1 MNEKDDFSLNP
12 NEFEKYTW
20 EVIKKYFEQDKG
32 NHIIKHILAS

>member
-1 MNEKDDFSLNP
+1 MDEKDYSLNA

-32 NHIIKHILAS
+32 HFIINHILIS